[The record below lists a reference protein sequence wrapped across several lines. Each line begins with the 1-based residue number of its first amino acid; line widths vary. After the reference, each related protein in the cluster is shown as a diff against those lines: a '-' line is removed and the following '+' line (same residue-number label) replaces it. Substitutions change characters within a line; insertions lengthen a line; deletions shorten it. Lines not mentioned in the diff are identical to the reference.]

1 MINKELFVLVDS
13 ASLTY
18 TRKEMARWVDTSV
31 AQTCAP
37 LADSDELGSC
47 GAIDGGR
54 GGAGGEAALRNPQLY
69 VPPAVINGWC
79 S

>member
-54 GGAGGEAALRNPQLY
+54 GGGWGRGGTEESTVVRTSSRN
-69 VPPAVINGWC
+69 
-79 S
+79 